1 MRFTLPRARESSH
14 TGGTL
19 RRIRWRSGAP
29 LGHNDASTPVFHL
42 KEDSSVKAR
51 PATIALVALL
61 AALLLPAPGLIV
73 PGSAQQPTQPAPA
86 APKGAPAAKDAP
98 TGGKKV
104 KQTAV
109 ITMEKGGEINIEFF
123 PEDAP
128 KTVENFVTL
137 AKKGF
142 YDGLAFHRVEPNFVV
157 QGGDPKGNGTGGPGY
172 TIKDE
177 FNKQKHVRGV
187 VAMARTQAPNSAGS
201 QFYITLAPAHFLDGQ
216 YTVFGRVTSGME
228 VVDKIRVGDKMKSVK
243 ILEVAQ

>member
-1 MRFTLPRARESSH
+1 M
-14 TGGTL
+14 
-19 RRIRWRSGAP
+19 
-29 LGHNDASTPVFHL
+29 
-42 KEDSSVKAR
+42 KAR
-51 PATIALVALL
+51 MATIALVALL
-61 AALLLPAPGLIV
+61 AALLLPVAGSIAPAG
-73 PGSAQQPTQPAPA
+73 AQQPAQPAPP
-86 APKGAPAAKDAP
+86 APKEAPK
-98 TGGKKV
+98 GGKKV

-142 YDGLAFHRVEPNFVV
+142 YDGVTFHRVEPNFVV

-177 FNKQKHVRGV
+177 FNKQKHVRGA

-201 QFYITLAPAHFLDGQ
+201 QFYITLAPAHFLDNQ

-228 VVDKIRVGDKMKSVK
+228 IVDKIKVGDKMKSVK
-243 ILEVAQ
+243 IIEAAQ

>member
-1 MRFTLPRARESSH
+1 M
-14 TGGTL
+14 
-19 RRIRWRSGAP
+19 
-29 LGHNDASTPVFHL
+29 
-42 KEDSSVKAR
+42 KAR
-51 PATIALVALL
+51 VTAIALVALF
-61 AALLLPAPGLIV
+61 AALVLPSPDRVAPAG
-73 PGSAQQPTQPAPA
+73 AQQPIPTPKAPQ
-86 APKGAPAAKDAP
+86 
-98 TGGKKV
+98 GGKKV
-104 KQTAV
+104 RQTAV
-109 ITMEKGGEINIEFF
+109 ITMEKGGEISIEFF

-142 YDGLAFHRVEPNFVV
+142 YNGVTFHRVESGFVV

-216 YTVFGRVTSGME
+216 YTVFGKVTSGMD
-228 VVDKIRVGDKMKSVK
+228 VVDKIRVGDKMKTVK
-243 ILEVAQ
+243 IVEAAQ

>member
-1 MRFTLPRARESSH
+1 MTQS
-14 TGGTL
+14 
-19 RRIRWRSGAP
+19 
-29 LGHNDASTPVFHL
+29 
-42 KEDSSVKAR
+42 
-51 PATIALVALL
+51 LVAPRERRRAGRVAMVSLTAATLFGATAAQAEKVKL
-61 AALLLPAPGLIV
+61 ATSAGDIV
-73 PGSAQQPTQPAPA
+73 IELD
-86 APKGAPAAKDAP
+86 AAK
-98 TGGKKV
+98 
-104 KQTAV
+104 
-109 ITMEKGGEINIEFF
+109 
-123 PEDAP
+123 AP

-142 YDGLAFHRVEPNFVV
+142 YDGVTFHRVEPNFVV

-228 VVDKIRVGDKMKSVK
+228 VVDKIKVGDKMKSVK
-243 ILEVAQ
+243 IVETPQ

>member
-1 MRFTLPRARESSH
+1 
-14 TGGTL
+14 
-19 RRIRWRSGAP
+19 
-29 LGHNDASTPVFHL
+29 
-42 KEDSSVKAR
+42 VKAR
-51 PATIALVALL
+51 VATIAFLSLF
-61 AALLLPAPGLIV
+61 AALVLIAPGRIE
-73 PGSAQQPTQPAPA
+73 PAGAQQPAPPAS
-86 APKGAPAAKDAP
+86 KDAP
-98 TGGKKV
+98 TKDTAKGGKKV

-109 ITMEKGGEINIEFF
+109 ITMEKGGEITIEFF

-142 YDGLAFHRVEPNFVV
+142 YDGVTFHRVEPNFVV

-177 FNKQKHVRGV
+177 FNKQKHVRGA

-201 QFYITLAPAHFLDGQ
+201 QFYFTLAPSHFLDGQ

-228 VVDKIRVGDKMKSVK
+228 VVDKIKVGDKMKSVK
-243 ILEVAQ
+243 IVETPAP